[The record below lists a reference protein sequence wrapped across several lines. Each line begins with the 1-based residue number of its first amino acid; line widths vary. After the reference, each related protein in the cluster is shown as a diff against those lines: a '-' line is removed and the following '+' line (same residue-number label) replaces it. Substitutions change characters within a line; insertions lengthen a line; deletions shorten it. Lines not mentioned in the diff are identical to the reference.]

1 MRGEFIG
8 VWEETYRE
16 IWSPLL
22 QQEGVPSDI
31 YSALYQEIYEAIGDT
46 PGDEFSLQI
55 NDAIQ
60 LREAFNRALT
70 LAGIDVDREKADEVY
85 GDVDQYGVTARRATT
100 EAALASLVGDTANA
114 VKVLDQA
121 LRELASEPVKRA
133 EARERALGL
142 ILNETGKSQEAFEDI
157 RASMLVGE
165 RAIVTF
171 LESVFDILEEYGG
184 DALSNPYFNLLA
196 TFIEKFSLRY
206 DLRRPCLLC
215 PTLPGV
221 FNSLVRDLKA
231 ATIKDA
237 HLNGLM
243 KDYEEAIRDL
253 HTDCSDTRIR
263 TCMVKQVNLLEAMG
277 SSSSGVTANTV
288 GQICNQVGTWPH
300 ESIKQ
305 AMKSLYEF
313 TCDYPGIRHAGTPAN
328 ALRVIEMRDM
338 VAMSIL
344 LTGFMPYL
352 SDKINS
358 ETVYWRS

>member
-8 VWEETYRE
+8 VWSETGRELWDKLASQEKAPDDIYCELYRE
-16 IWSPLL
+16 LS
-22 QQEGVPSDI
+22 
-31 YSALYQEIYEAIGDT
+31 SALKKKPTVEELAEIIDNSVQAKEVFLNTKAEDFAG
-46 PGDEFSLQI
+46 E
-55 NDAIQ
+55 
-60 LREAFNRALT
+60 RAL
-70 LAGIDVDREKADEVY
+70 VMFFEKTHEVL
-85 GDVDQYGVTARRATT
+85 DD
-100 EAALASLVGDTANA
+100 LVGD
-114 VKVLDQA
+114 A
-121 LRELASEPVKRA
+121 LA
-133 EARERALGL
+133 
-142 ILNETGKSQEAFEDI
+142 
-157 RASMLVGE
+157 
-165 RAIVTF
+165 
-171 LESVFDILEEYGG
+171 
-184 DALSNPYFNLLA
+184 NPYFNLLA
-196 TFIEKFSLRY
+196 AFIEKFSLRY
-206 DLRRPCLLC
+206 DLRRPCMLC

-243 KDYEEAIRDL
+243 TDYEEAIRDL
-253 HTDCSDTRIR
+253 RTDCSDTRIR
-263 TCMVKQVNLLEAMG
+263 TCMVKQINLLEAMG
-277 SSSSGVTANTV
+277 SNTSGVTAKTV
-288 GQICNQVGTWPH
+288 GQICNQIGTWPH

-344 LTGFMPYL
+344 LTGFIPYL

>member
-8 VWEETYRE
+8 VWSETGRELWDKLATQEKAPDDLYCELYRE
-16 IWSPLL
+16 LS
-22 QQEGVPSDI
+22 
-31 YSALYQEIYEAIGDT
+31 SALKKKPTVEELAEIIDNSVQAK
-46 PGDEFSLQI
+46 
-55 NDAIQ
+55 
-60 LREAFNRALT
+60 EAFLNTKAEDFSGERAL
-70 LAGIDVDREKADEVY
+70 VRFFEK
-85 GDVDQYGVTARRATT
+85 TH
-100 EAALASLVGDTANA
+100 EALDDLVGD
-114 VKVLDQA
+114 A
-121 LRELASEPVKRA
+121 LA
-133 EARERALGL
+133 
-142 ILNETGKSQEAFEDI
+142 
-157 RASMLVGE
+157 
-165 RAIVTF
+165 
-171 LESVFDILEEYGG
+171 
-184 DALSNPYFNLLA
+184 NPYFNLLA

-253 HTDCSDTRIR
+253 RTDCSDTRIR
-263 TCMVKQVNLLEAMG
+263 TCMVKQINLLEAMG

-344 LTGFMPYL
+344 LTGFIPYL

>member
-8 VWEETYRE
+8 VWSETGRELWDKLATLEKAPDDLYCELYRE
-16 IWSPLL
+16 LS
-22 QQEGVPSDI
+22 
-31 YSALYQEIYEAIGDT
+31 SALKKKPTVEELAEIIDNSVQAK
-46 PGDEFSLQI
+46 
-55 NDAIQ
+55 
-60 LREAFNRALT
+60 EAFLNTKAEDFSGERAL
-70 LAGIDVDREKADEVY
+70 VRFFEK
-85 GDVDQYGVTARRATT
+85 TH
-100 EAALASLVGDTANA
+100 EALDDLVGD
-114 VKVLDQA
+114 A
-121 LRELASEPVKRA
+121 LA
-133 EARERALGL
+133 
-142 ILNETGKSQEAFEDI
+142 
-157 RASMLVGE
+157 
-165 RAIVTF
+165 
-171 LESVFDILEEYGG
+171 
-184 DALSNPYFNLLA
+184 NPYFNLLA

-231 ATIKDA
+231 ATTKDA

-253 HTDCSDTRIR
+253 RTDCSDTRIR
-263 TCMVKQVNLLEAMG
+263 TCMVKQINLLEAMG
-277 SSSSGVTANTV
+277 CSTSGVTAKTV

-305 AMKSLYEF
+305 AMKNLYEF

>member
-8 VWEETYRE
+8 VWSETGRELWDKLASEVKAPDDLYCELYRE
-16 IWSPLL
+16 LS
-22 QQEGVPSDI
+22 
-31 YSALYQEIYEAIGDT
+31 SALKKKPSVEELAEIIDNSVQA
-46 PGDEFSLQI
+46 
-55 NDAIQ
+55 
-60 LREAFNRALT
+60 REAFLNTKAEDFDGERAL
-70 LAGIDVDREKADEVY
+70 VRFFEK
-85 GDVDQYGVTARRATT
+85 TH
-100 EAALASLVGDTANA
+100 EALDDLVGD
-114 VKVLDQA
+114 A
-121 LRELASEPVKRA
+121 LA
-133 EARERALGL
+133 
-142 ILNETGKSQEAFEDI
+142 
-157 RASMLVGE
+157 
-165 RAIVTF
+165 
-171 LESVFDILEEYGG
+171 
-184 DALSNPYFNLLA
+184 NPYFNLLA

-231 ATIKDA
+231 ASIKDT

-243 KDYEEAIRDL
+243 NDYEEAIRDL
-253 HTDCSDTRIR
+253 RTDCSDTRIR
-263 TCMVKQVNLLEAMG
+263 TCMVKQINLLEAMG
-277 SSSSGVTANTV
+277 CSAPGVTAKTV

-305 AMKSLYEF
+305 AMKNLYEF

-328 ALRVIEMRDM
+328 ALRDIEMRDM
-338 VAMSIL
+338 IAMSIL

>member
-8 VWEETYRE
+8 VWSETGRELWDKLASEEKAPDDLYCELYRE
-16 IWSPLL
+16 LS
-22 QQEGVPSDI
+22 
-31 YSALYQEIYEAIGDT
+31 SALKKKPTVEELAEIIDNSVQA
-46 PGDEFSLQI
+46 
-55 NDAIQ
+55 
-60 LREAFNRALT
+60 REAFLNTKAEDFGGERAL
-70 LAGIDVDREKADEVY
+70 VRFFEK
-85 GDVDQYGVTARRATT
+85 TH
-100 EAALASLVGDTANA
+100 EALDDLVGD
-114 VKVLDQA
+114 A
-121 LRELASEPVKRA
+121 LA
-133 EARERALGL
+133 
-142 ILNETGKSQEAFEDI
+142 
-157 RASMLVGE
+157 
-165 RAIVTF
+165 
-171 LESVFDILEEYGG
+171 
-184 DALSNPYFNLLA
+184 NPYFNLLA

-215 PTLPGV
+215 PTVPGV
-221 FNSLVRDLKA
+221 FNSLMRDLKA
-231 ATIKDA
+231 ASIKDT

-243 KDYEEAIRDL
+243 NDYEEAIRDL
-253 HTDCSDTRIR
+253 RTDCSDTRIR
-263 TCMVKQVNLLEAMG
+263 TCMVKQINLLEAMG
-277 SSSSGVTANTV
+277 CSAPGVTAKTV

-328 ALRVIEMRDM
+328 ALRDIEMRDM

>member
-8 VWEETYRE
+8 VWSETGRELWDKLASQEKAPDDLYCELYRE
-16 IWSPLL
+16 LS
-22 QQEGVPSDI
+22 
-31 YSALYQEIYEAIGDT
+31 SALKKKPTVEELAEIIDN
-46 PGDEFSLQI
+46 S
-55 NDAIQ
+55 IQ
-60 LREAFNRALT
+60 AREAFLNTKAEDFDGERALM
-70 LAGIDVDREKADEVY
+70 RFFEK
-85 GDVDQYGVTARRATT
+85 TH
-100 EAALASLVGDTANA
+100 EALDDLVGD
-114 VKVLDQA
+114 A
-121 LRELASEPVKRA
+121 LA
-133 EARERALGL
+133 
-142 ILNETGKSQEAFEDI
+142 
-157 RASMLVGE
+157 
-165 RAIVTF
+165 
-171 LESVFDILEEYGG
+171 
-184 DALSNPYFNLLA
+184 NPYFNLLA

-231 ATIKDA
+231 ATNKDA

-243 KDYEEAIRDL
+243 KDYEEAVRDL
-253 HTDCSDTRIR
+253 RTDCSDSRIR
-263 TCMVKQVNLLEAMG
+263 TCMVKQINLLEAMG
-277 SSSSGVTANTV
+277 SSTSGVTAKTV

-328 ALRVIEMRDM
+328 ALRDIEMRDM

-358 ETVYWRS
+358 ETVYWRN